1 MDLLRALRYSF
12 DDPLWV
18 NKLAIAAVLTFASVL
33 LMPLLLAGLLPLCVL
48 LGYAVGVVGRVQ
60 QSKPYPLPDWTQYEE
75 LFSRGAGLLAAVLY
89 YNLPLLLLGCCLW
102 TVPGFFGGDL
112 TGSYVTLLFLCCVL
126 PLVLIYTA
134 FAWSVLAVGTVRYAQ
149 GSPYKVFFKT
159 SRLWGTASTL
169 GGVTVQWLLTA
180 LIVNLGGSLLL
191 IIPCLGWVAFAGLV
205 IPVQAHL
212 LGQYARHVDRLDH
225 ARRRPSGNR

>member
-1 MDLLRALRYSF
+1 MNLSSALRYSF

-18 NKLAIAAVLTFASVL
+18 NKLAIAAVLTFATVL

-48 LGYAVGVVGRVQ
+48 LGYAVGIVRRVR

-75 LFSRGAGLLAAVLY
+75 LFSRGAGLLAAILY
-89 YNLPLLLLGCCLW
+89 YNLPLLLLSCCLW

-112 TGSYVTLLFLCCVL
+112 TGSYVTLIFLCCLL
-126 PLVLIYTA
+126 PLVLVYTA
-134 FAWSVLAVGTVRYAQ
+134 FAWAVLAVGTVRYAQ

-159 SRLWGTASTL
+159 SRLWGTASSL
-169 GGVTVQWLLTA
+169 GGISAQWLLTS
-180 LIVNLGGSLLL
+180 LIVNLGASLLL
-191 IIPCLGWVAFAGLV
+191 IIPCVGWVAFAALV

-212 LGQYARHVDRLDH
+212 LGQYARHIEHHDNNRQRPTS
-225 ARRRPSGNR
+225 RR